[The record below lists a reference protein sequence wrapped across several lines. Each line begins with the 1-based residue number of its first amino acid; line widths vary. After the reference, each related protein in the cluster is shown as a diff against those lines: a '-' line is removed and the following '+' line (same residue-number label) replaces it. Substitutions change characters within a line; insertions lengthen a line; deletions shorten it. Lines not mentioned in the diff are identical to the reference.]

1 MVLLQYLYFYQ
12 SRNILFSLFTW
23 DVFEIFIFSFFRPTA
38 IIFGLIVVA
47 VLLAGFV
54 YSTRQNI
61 ALINL
66 AQDRPIVI
74 LLLLLIAAFIVIR
87 MFGTVFAFL
96 FGIALPLACKSYQT
110 ILILLNYFIMKF
122 SNCCSCNS
130 SYTNSTK

>member
-1 MVLLQYLYFYQ
+1 
-12 SRNILFSLFTW
+12 
-23 DVFEIFIFSFFRPTA
+23 
-38 IIFGLIVVA
+38 
-47 VLLAGFV
+47 LAGFV

-96 FGIALPLACKSYQT
+96 FGIALPLACKSY
-110 ILILLNYFIMKF
+110 
-122 SNCCSCNS
+122 
-130 SYTNSTK
+130 